1 MSALALDMAR
11 PHMAALADELTASG
25 VIRSEPWAKAFRNVP
40 RHLFVPRWLEQETG
54 SKGITVWRERH
65 ATDEGALAAAYRD
78 VTLVTALDPAT
89 AVQVDDTA
97 WTGIPTS
104 SSTLPS
110 LMAGMLEDLTVE
122 DGHRVWE
129 IGTGTGYNAALLCE
143 RVGADRVHSSD
154 VDPALVETARD
165 RLAAVGHLPHLAA
178 GDARQGYPDPA
189 EVFDRII
196 ATCSVPS
203 IPDAWIT
210 RLRPGGVL
218 VADVALGIEGGLVS
232 LTTDQEGRSVGRFTT
247 TAGRFMAARGEAR
260 TYPAPQ
266 RPQRAL
272 AVGERP
278 TTLTAADIRAHYPLR
293 LLLAVTLPGA
303 ELVYHVDEATGV
315 MAIQLQAA
323 DGSWARVPLTGT
335 ATGTVTWGGDEE
347 LWKQAEA
354 AWAWWADVGR
364 PAQDLFGYDRQP
376 DGSVSVWHVPDGTRW
391 YLPA

>member
-1 MSALALDMAR
+1 MSALTLDAAR
-11 PHMAALADELTASG
+11 PHMTALAEELAASG
-25 VIRSEPWAKAFRNVP
+25 AIRSEPWAEAFRTVP
-40 RHLFVPRWLEQETG
+40 RHLFVPRWLEQEADDR
-54 SKGITVWRERH
+54 GITVWRERH

-89 AVQVDDTA
+89 AVQVDEAA
-97 WTGIPTS
+97 WTGMPTS

-110 LMAGMLEDLTVE
+110 LMAGMLEDLAVR
-122 DGHRVWE
+122 DRDQVWE
-129 IGTGTGYNAALLCE
+129 IGTGTGYNAALLCA
-143 RVGADRVHSSD
+143 RLGADRVHSSD

-165 RLAAVGHLPHLAA
+165 RLAATGHLPHLAV

-189 EVFDRII
+189 EAFDRII

-210 RLRPGGVL
+210 GLRPDGAL
-218 VADVALGIEGGLVS
+218 VADVALGIEGGLVR
-232 LTTDQEGRSVGRFTT
+232 LTVDQERRAVGHFTAT
-247 TAGRFMAARGEAR
+247 GGRFMPARGEAR

-293 LLLAVTLPGA
+293 LLLAFQLPGA
-303 ELVYHVDEATGV
+303 ELVYHVDDATGV
-315 MAIQLQAA
+315 MAIQIQAA

-354 AWAWWADVGR
+354 AWQWWNSAGR
-364 PAQDLFGYDRQP
+364 PPQDTFGYARQP
-376 DGSVSVWHVPDGTRW
+376 DGRVSVWHVPDGTRW